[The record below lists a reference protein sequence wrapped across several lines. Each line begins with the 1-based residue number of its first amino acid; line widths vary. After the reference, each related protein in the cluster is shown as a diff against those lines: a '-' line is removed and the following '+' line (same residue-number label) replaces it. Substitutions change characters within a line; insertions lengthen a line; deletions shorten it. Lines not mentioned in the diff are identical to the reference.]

1 MIKNISFVEH
11 IFDNNATN
19 LINEEVKKNIDTPFL
34 IGEMVYVIEYYTDNS
49 DTYESIHK
57 VKITEILVSFSE
69 AGIRIV
75 YEVTNGEDSY
85 YVEGKDIIKIKDII
99 ITQKKQ

>member
-19 LINEEVKKNIDTPFL
+19 LVNEEIKKNIDTPFL
-34 IGEMVYVIEYYTDNS
+34 IGEIVYVIEHYTDNS
-49 DTYESIHK
+49 NTYESIHK

-69 AGIRIV
+69 SGVNIM